1 VLELQEFQTRT
12 VELTPAQAVELAQL
26 TRGTASDTSAP
37 RVIQHVLPSAQPG
50 CYDVEPGP
58 YVGRFTLPSGLTI
71 DIASRFPFADLLEV
85 LRVAAR
91 QPVLLHETPTPA
103 GRGHGLLE
111 LIATAF
117 VREMHRIVGFGLAKG
132 YVTRTFTRPP
142 YPGVP
147 DANAHLAKHLGRP
160 DRLVTRARRLTVDIP
175 VNQVLAAAQ
184 RILRHQTYTDRTLSV
199 RLRSLEPVLTGITP
213 VPGALRLAASA
224 ARNMPARY
232 RDAFG
237 LAVLILNGCTTL
249 PFGTGTAGI
258 SVLFNMTKVWESYV
272 RAMLEPGLPASHQL
286 SAQYRIHLTTDASAI
301 MAAADLV
308 ELNAHHVPVAVY
320 DAKYKPWGA
329 KPSTDEI
336 YQVVTYAY
344 RLGLR
349 AATLLYPGRGEHS
362 EITVGEY
369 HVYSIGIDV
378 LASTAEQST
387 AWRIGPTQR
396 VTEIP
401 PTATTSTA

>member
-1 VLELQEFQTRT
+1 MLELQEFQSRT

-26 TRGTASDTSAP
+26 TRGAVTDTSAP
-37 RVIQHVLPSAQPG
+37 RVIQHVIPSARPG

-58 YVGRFTLPSGLTI
+58 YVGRFTLPSGFTV

-85 LRVAAR
+85 LRIAAR
-91 QPVLLHETPTPA
+91 QPVLFRDTSAPG

-160 DRLVTRARRLTVDIP
+160 DRLVTHARRLTVDIP
-175 VNQVLAAAQ
+175 CNQVLAAAQ
-184 RILRHQTYTDRTLSV
+184 RILRHQTYTDRTLSA
-199 RLRSLEPVLTGITP
+199 RLRSLETVLTSVTP
-213 VPGALRLAASA
+213 TDGALRLAASA

-237 LAVLILNGCTTL
+237 LAVLILHGCTTL

-272 RAMLEPGLPASHQL
+272 RAVLEPELPASHRL
-286 SAQYRIHLTTDASAI
+286 SAQHRILLTTDGSTI

-308 ELNAHHVPVAVY
+308 ELDAHGVPTTVY

-344 RLGLR
+344 RLGLT
-349 AATLLYPGRGEHS
+349 AATLLYPGRGERSDIAVGGYRVHS
-362 EITVGEY
+362 VG
-369 HVYSIGIDV
+369 VDV
-378 LASTAEQST
+378 LASKAEHRMLGGSL
-387 AWRIGPTQR
+387 
-396 VTEIP
+396 P
-401 PTATTSTA
+401 PSL